1 MVRLVADEIVDD
13 LDLGAAGQH
22 DQYPSDR
29 RERRQQ
35 AGDLELQ
42 RKFACFV
49 RSVTLEN
56 EEHQHLIEDVGKLLL
71 ETPRIDFVLTPQAQ

>member
-1 MVRLVADEIVDD
+1 
-13 LDLGAAGQH
+13 
-22 DQYPSDR
+22 
-29 RERRQQ
+29 